1 METRQIVSKFAF
13 SMDNKKL
20 GRIIRIDKLPG
31 KTIKKDV
38 QYAIILVRKIMKK
51 DTLVPIEV
59 SKLTKIDGLS
69 VLFNI
74 TKKEFDEETERVR
87 ALKQE
92 RETYHGHLRMTQTR
106 TGYSDPTG
114 FSSRGKER
122 KK

>member
-20 GRIIRIDKLPG
+20 GRIIRIDRLPG

-38 QYAIILVRKIMKK
+38 QYAIILIRKIMRK

-59 SKLTKIDGLS
+59 SKLTKIEGLS
-69 VLFNI
+69 VFFKI

-92 RETYHGHLRMTQTR
+92 RETYHGHLRMDRTR